1 MSSNNGFLLLFRHVC
16 SVGSVL
22 CDPEHPIPLTK
33 KFKAQ
38 ILTFSLDIPLMRGHR
53 VMLHYQNMNEPARL
67 VQLLGILDKNAEIKT
82 KKPRFVLSR
91 SRARQTDSSSPAL

>member
-1 MSSNNGFLLLFRHVC
+1 MCWLSDTFFQN

-22 CDPEHPIPLTK
+22 CDPEQPIPTTK
-33 KFKAQ
+33 KIKAQ
-38 ILTFSLDIPLMRGHR
+38 ILTFTLDIPLMRGHR

-82 KKPRFVLSR
+82 KKPRFVFVPR
-91 SRARQTDSSSPAL
+91 SSVNCIVTIDGNQIQ